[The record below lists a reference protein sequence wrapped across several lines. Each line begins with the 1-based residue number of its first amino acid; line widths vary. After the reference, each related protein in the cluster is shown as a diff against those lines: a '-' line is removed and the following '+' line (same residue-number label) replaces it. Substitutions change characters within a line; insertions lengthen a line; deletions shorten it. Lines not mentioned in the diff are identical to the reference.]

1 MPSDREMLQD
11 RICEFVG
18 EQPWFDAPILTAI
31 DSSKKFRTVRFGI
44 REELNVEVRIYS
56 GRFFL
61 LKWSAESHTIP
72 AMGQERLD
80 SVEQVETFIQKNFL
94 K

>member
-1 MPSDREMLQD
+1 MPSEREMFQD
-11 RICEFVG
+11 RICEYVG
-18 EQPWFDAPILTAI
+18 EQPVFDGPILTSM
-31 DSSKKFRTVRFGI
+31 DPSKKFRIVRFGI

-61 LKWSAESHTIP
+61 VKWSAESHTIP
-72 AMGQERLD
+72 ALGQERLD
-80 SVEQVETFIQKNFL
+80 SIEQVETFIHKNFL